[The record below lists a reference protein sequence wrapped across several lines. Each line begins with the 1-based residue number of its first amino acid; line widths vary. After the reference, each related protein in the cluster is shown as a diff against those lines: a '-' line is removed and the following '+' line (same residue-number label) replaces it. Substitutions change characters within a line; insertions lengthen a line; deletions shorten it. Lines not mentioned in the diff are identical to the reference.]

1 MGKKVDLGQKK
12 NVVLQ
17 MVSKNETHKGI
28 REEMMTEIR
37 EPKKSDIK
45 LREQFQRGLI
55 SGSK

>member
-1 MGKKVDLGQKK
+1 
-12 NVVLQ
+12 